1 MKNPKKENK
10 IGENK
15 ADTPRNPAIKLFS
28 KKHGSLRLQMTFVF
42 IALTALCILVSI
54 AAANFFL
61 EGYYKNT
68 QIEKIADDFE
78 KIEELVQ
85 GDVAG
90 LEDGQTLD
98 EATIKT
104 LDRYSVTDNIKIV
117 IFDTSS
123 ESNYIYTTE
132 TSPQQKTRIVGDLK
146 EYILESYGG
155 EAPELL
161 LEEDNYSI
169 FLKNDTYISSEN
181 IDLIGKLDTGV
192 LCFIRMNY
200 ESIEETASIAN
211 NFYAYVGIL
220 MILIEAILIMFLLKK
235 FTQPILSMNKAAKQM
250 KNLDF
255 DVKAECNS
263 NNELG
268 ELSASLNSLSETLE
282 ETILELK
289 KANNELK
296 VDLNRRVEI
305 DEMRK
310 DFLGNVSHEL
320 KTPIAIIEG
329 YAEGLK
335 EIVNEDPES
344 RDYYCDV
351 IIDEAVKMNE
361 MVKKLLALNKI
372 EYGESQLEMER
383 FDVAEMIRDI
393 LKSSE
398 ILAGDRDIRVVFEQT
413 EPLYVYADE
422 YMIEESITNYVSNAY
437 HHVTGEN
444 TIVVKTQKHDGRV
457 RVSVFNT
464 GNQIPED
471 AIEKVWIKFFKVDK
485 ARTREYGGSGIGLS
499 IVKAVMD
506 LHNQKCGVLNHEDGV
521 EFWLELD
528 NSPVEVEN
536 LEETLIDSDN

>member
-1 MKNPKKENK
+1 MKDHNEEKVTDKKESMHLIKALINK
-10 IGENK
+10 K
-15 ADTPRNPAIKLFS
+15 Y
-28 KKHGSLRLQMTFVF
+28 GSLRLQMTFVF

-54 AAANFFL
+54 AAANFLL

-68 QIEKIADDFE
+68 QIEKIAEDFE

-85 GDVAG
+85 SDVAG

-117 IFDTSS
+117 VFDTSS
-123 ESNYIYTTE
+123 ENNYIYTTE

-146 EYILESYGG
+146 EYILENYSDNV
-155 EAPELL
+155 PELL

-169 FLKNDTYISSEN
+169 FLKNDSYISSEN

-200 ESIEETASIAN
+200 ESIEETAAIAN

-220 MILIEAILIMFLLKK
+220 MILIEAIVIMFLLKK
-235 FTQPILSMNKAAKQM
+235 FTQPIMSMNIAAKKM

-255 DVKAECNS
+255 DVKAECHS

-398 ILAGDRDIRVVFEQT
+398 ILAGDRDIRVVYEQT

-422 YMIEESITNYVSNAY
+422 YMIEESITNYISNAY
-437 HHVTGEN
+437 HYVADAN
-444 TIVVKTQKHDGRV
+444 RIVVKTQKHDGRV

-464 GNQIPED
+464 GNRIPEE
-471 AIEKVWIKFFKVDK
+471 ALEKVWIKFFKVDK

-528 NSPVEVEN
+528 NSPVDVKN
-536 LEETLIDSDN
+536 LEETIIDSDN